1 MNLGEMVD
9 WIGWV
14 LNEVNKRLNI
24 YRRDAETQRG
34 AEALCLRAS
43 AVNRH
48 WVDKS

>member
-24 YRRDAETQRG
+24 YRRDAK
-34 AEALCLRAS
+34 ALCLRAS